1 MPYPTAIAFRDAMQE
16 YGVKGGLGEVKGVR
30 HIHDLGI
37 GEEAEGWWKGVGVGY
52 DFLFREL
59 GL

>member
-1 MPYPTAIAFRDAMQE
+1 M
-16 YGVKGGLGEVKGVR
+16 GVRGGFGEVKGVR

-37 GEEAEGWWKGVGVGY
+37 AEGAEGWREGVGVGY
-52 DFLFREL
+52 DFLFGEL

>member
-1 MPYPTAIAFRDAMQE
+1 M
-16 YGVKGGLGEVKGVR
+16 GVKGGLGVVQGAR

-37 GEEAEGWWKGVGVGY
+37 GEGEKGWQGGVGVGY
-52 DFLFREL
+52 EFLFEEL